1 MPDAATATEKNR
13 HILRFS
19 PTPRAL
25 TQPTKRGRVGTD
37 KTRRIVYNPR
47 VVQFVG
53 KLMGLWETRTP
64 AGKRQQRRAREN
76 KQFQH
81 RLLAARDAN
90 SWPAPENTRPNG
102 NGASADG

>member
-1 MPDAATATEKNR
+1 MR
-13 HILRFS
+13 
-19 PTPRAL
+19 
-25 TQPTKRGRVGTD
+25 
-37 KTRRIVYNPR
+37 
-47 VVQFVG
+47 
-53 KLMGLWETRTP
+53 LWETRTP
-64 AGKRQQRRAREN
+64 AGKRQHRRAREN